1 MEKEKQTQSVKICPI
16 CSNSEIAFAQSP
28 VDNRPKPMPK
38 FVPMGCLGKVCKFYN
53 EEMGEC
59 YFVIQTVALMNIAGK
74 YLNMQKKGEE
84 CPN

>member
-16 CSNSEIAFAQSP
+16 CSNSEIAIVQSKFEQSP
-28 VDNRPKPMPK
+28 KPAPK

-53 EEMGEC
+53 EEMREC

-74 YLNMQKKGEE
+74 YLDMQKKGEE

>member
-1 MEKEKQTQSVKICPI
+1 
-16 CSNSEIAFAQSP
+16 
-28 VDNRPKPMPK
+28 MPK

-59 YFVIQTVALMNIAGK
+59 YFVVQTVALMNIAGK